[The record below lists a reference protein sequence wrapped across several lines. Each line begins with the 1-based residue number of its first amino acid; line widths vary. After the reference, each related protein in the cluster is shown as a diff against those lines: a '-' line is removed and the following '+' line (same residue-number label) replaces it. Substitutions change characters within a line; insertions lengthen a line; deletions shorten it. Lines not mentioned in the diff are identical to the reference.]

1 MLGKEKYTKYS
12 KELWEI
18 LFNEYYHDEIIDL
31 ARAFPKQ
38 QNLVVSYDWLTNCWG
53 ARVEDPTE
61 ATDFLIRSPDE
72 VLKDA
77 NEALHGL
84 QLSIPAPEGWQKAGV
99 EISGF
104 KPEIAIR
111 DIRHEHLNTFVSAT
125 GTVLRKTDVKF
136 NIIRAVYKCQRC
148 GHMNSVEQQID
159 GPLIEPFECESESCG
174 RKGPFKLL
182 YEESEWVNKRK
193 IRIQETFDQITEG
206 EQTLSALDAI
216 LLGNVECPPLGS
228 TITASGVLKPVQ
240 TVYSGQKL
248 PDFYPVMS
256 INHIDVHDAE
266 KTLVITDEDIK
277 EMKKL
282 AQDENIIQKLV
293 ASTAPSIK
301 GYEAIKEACLC
312 STVSPD
318 NFPLPD
324 GRELRGHSHIMICG
338 DPSTGKTMIMK
349 AVQNLVPRAQ
359 YAAGRGAS
367 AKGLTVSVT
376 RDRWSE
382 GAWVAEAGM
391 LVLAD
396 RALALI
402 DEMDKYEPE
411 EQQEL
416 NSALELGRIP
426 INKAGINREFYARC
440 PVIGGLNP
448 KYGRFDRFE
457 QILKQV
463 NVPPDTLSRY
473 DLVFIIY
480 DAPKEGDRKIA
491 KHILNLWVKASKKY
505 AHRSDV
511 KEMLAGW
518 GRDEYA
524 PEISIEMMRKWIA
537 HAKTISVEVTP
548 ECAAVIEDFFMTIR
562 MQGEEGRVPIVFRN
576 LDGMVRL
583 LIAETRLRHGN
594 KTEMRDVQRVMA
606 LATESFQAIVD
617 PTTGKMD
624 SDIIS
629 TGTSKSMRDRIK
641 ALIEIIRELQGEYG
655 SAVPLEDI
663 AAKAEESGIKKET
676 VEDMIQKLKTA
687 GEVYELSHGKYK
699 VA

>member
-1 MLGKEKYTKYS
+1 MSEKYTEYS

-18 LFNEYYHDEIIDL
+18 LFSEYYHDEIIDL
-31 ARAFPKQ
+31 AGAFPKQ
-38 QNLVVSYDWLTNCWG
+38 QSLVVRYGWLTNCWG

-61 ATDFLIRSPDE
+61 ATDFLIRNPE
-72 VLKDA
+72 HVLKEA
-77 NEALHGL
+77 NEALHGYT
-84 QLSIPAPEGWQKAGV
+84 LSIPEPEGWQKARV

-111 DIRHEHLNTFVSAT
+111 DIRHEHLNTFVSVT

-136 NIIRAVYKCQRC
+136 NIIRAVYKCMRC
-148 GHMNSVEQQID
+148 DHNNYVEQQID
-159 GPLIEPFECESESCG
+159 GPLIEPFECENDECG

-182 YEESEWVNKRK
+182 HKESDWVNKRK
-193 IRIQETFDQITEG
+193 IRIQETFDQIAEG

-256 INHIDVHDAE
+256 INHIEVHDAE
-266 KTLVITDEDIK
+266 KTVVITDEDLK

-282 AQDENIIQKLV
+282 AQDGNIIQKLV

-318 NFPLPD
+318 NMPLPD
-324 GRELRGHSHIMICG
+324 GRELRGHSHTMICG

-359 YAAGRGAS
+359 YAAGKGAS

-376 RDRWSE
+376 RDKWSE
-382 GAWVAEAGM
+382 GAWVAEAGL

-416 NSALELGRIP
+416 NTALELGRIP
-426 INKAGINREFYARC
+426 INKAGINREFNTRC

-448 KYGRFDRFE
+448 KHGRFEDYDNIVK
-457 QILKQV
+457 QI

-473 DLVFIIY
+473 DLVFIVQ
-480 DAPKEGDRKIA
+480 DKPKETDRKIA
-491 KHILNLWVKASKKY
+491 KHILNLWVKVSAKY
-505 AHRSDV
+505 ASNYRDV
-511 KEMLAGW
+511 KEIMKSW

-524 PEISIEMMRKWIA
+524 PEIRVDMMRKWIA
-537 HAKTISVEVTP
+537 HAKTINVEVTP
-548 ECAAVIEDFFMTIR
+548 ECAAVIEDFFMIIR
-562 MQGEEGRVPIVFRN
+562 MQGAEGRVPIVFRN

-583 LIAETRLRHGN
+583 LIAETRLRHG
-594 KTEMRDVQRVMA
+594 KRTEMKDVQRVIA
-606 LATESFQAIVD
+606 LVTESFKAITD
-617 PTTGKMD
+617 PVTGMLD
-624 SDIIS
+624 ADIALSGI
-629 TGTSKSMRDRIK
+629 SKSQRDRM
-641 ALIEIIRELQGEYG
+641 
-655 SAVPLEDI
+655 EDI
-663 AAKAEESGIKKET
+663 RNALSSIEEEDASLDKISEMTGIPKERLEEELA
-676 VEDMIQKLKTA
+676 VLKTK
-687 GEVYELSHGKYK
+687 GDVIETSRERYRWVS
-699 VA
+699 

>member
-1 MLGKEKYTKYS
+1 MPAKEKYSEK
-12 KELWEI
+12 LWEI
-18 LFNEYYHDEIIDL
+18 LFKDYYYDEIIDL
-31 ARAFPKQ
+31 ARVFPGKRS
-38 QNLVVSYDWLTNCWG
+38 LVIKYEQLAMCWG
-53 ARVEDPTE
+53 HRGKTSTSAVETLIKEPERV
-61 ATDFLIRSPDE
+61 LR
-72 VLKDA
+72 DA
-77 NEALHGL
+77 WEALHGL
-84 QLSIPAPEGWQKAGV
+84 SLPVAPEGWGEVKV

-111 DIRHEHLNTFVSAT
+111 DIRHDHLNTFVSVT

-136 NIIRAVYKCQRC
+136 NMIRACYKCQRC
-148 GHMNSVEQQID
+148 GEKTFVEQQID
-159 GPLIEPFECESESCG
+159 GPLIEPFECQNDACG

-182 YEESEWVNKRK
+182 QTESEWVNKRK

-216 LLGNVECPPLGS
+216 LIGNVNCPPLGS
-228 TITASGVLKPVQ
+228 TITASGILHGVQ
-240 TVYSGQKL
+240 TIYSGQKL
-248 PDFYPVMS
+248 PDFYPVLS
-256 INHIDVHDAE
+256 VNHIDVHDAE
-266 KTLVITDEDIK
+266 KAVVITEEDLK
-277 EMKKL
+277 EMKRL
-282 AQDENIIQKLV
+282 AQDENIIRKLV

-318 NFPLPD
+318 NFSLPD

-396 RALALI
+396 KALALI

-448 KYGRFDRFE
+448 KYGRFDKYE

-463 NVPPDTLSRY
+463 NVPADTLSRY

-491 KHILNLWVKASKKY
+491 KHILTLWVKASKKY
-505 AHRSDV
+505 AYHNDV
-511 KEMLAGW
+511 KEILAGW

-524 PEISIEMMRKWIA
+524 PEISIDMMRKWIA

-583 LIAETRLRHGN
+583 LISETRLRHG
-594 KTEMRDVQRVMA
+594 KITEMRDVQRVIA
-606 LATESFQAIVD
+606 LVTESFKAIVD
-617 PTTGKMD
+617 PTTGMLD
-624 SDIIS
+624 ADIVL
-629 TGTSKSMRDRIK
+629 TGISKSQRDRIESIRS
-641 ALIEIIRELQGEYG
+641 ALISTEEGVATIDEISSITNIPRER
-655 SAVPLEDI
+655 LE
-663 AAKAEESGIKKET
+663 EELAI
-676 VEDMIQKLKTA
+676 LKTK
-687 GEVYELSHGKYK
+687 GDVIEPGKGKYRW
-699 VA
+699 VE